1 MNNAPGRD
9 AVIAV
14 QEERAELIGGVEVAR
29 KTLIAATDEGLVFE
43 IITNDVS
50 LTLHSE
56 ECVNMHS

>member
-9 AVIAV
+9 AVITV
-14 QEERAELIGGVEVAR
+14 QEERAELIGGGEVAR

-50 LTLHSE
+50 LTLHLE